1 MDCFS
6 EKKKVV
12 SFSGIPPSKVEKN
25 RLSRLWSTVVARGR
39 SNSRNE
45 KLDAY
50 SQSVARENS
59 QLKPEPQ
66 HEILDESFYTSNF
79 RGKLLNI
86 SVTEAQLELVKIE
99 LPLLRY
105 VTLAKGREV
114 FEKNKLERQTFEN
127 GMENMIPILIK
138 AYGPTYANFDRR
150 EKDVTKNIFSAF
162 IKGTSQIF
170 SILAGD
176 TDKTSSIPLAK
187 FTIISIC
194 FGIDRAIFAYRD
206 LD

>member
-25 RLSRLWSTVVARGR
+25 GLSRLWSTVVAGGR

-150 EKDVTKNIFSAF
+150 EKRCYKKHF
-162 IKGTSQIF
+162 
-170 SILAGD
+170 
-176 TDKTSSIPLAK
+176 
-187 FTIISIC
+187 
-194 FGIDRAIFAYRD
+194 
-206 LD
+206 